1 LNELVVDVVPSEMQV
16 DVGPEQVRKLNELLG
31 EFIASQLLQKH
42 DEALIAEILRGIN
55 EIK

>member
-1 LNELVVDVVPSEMQV
+1 MQV
-16 DVGPEQVRKLNELLG
+16 DVGPEQVRELNELLG
-31 EFIASQLLQKH
+31 GFLTSQLLEKN

>member
-16 DVGPEQVRKLNELLG
+16 DVGPEQVRELNELLG